1 MRSLIFSSLVTL
13 LAASSANAY
22 SDPMTCSGICTNAH
36 DPALIRRDDGTYFRF
51 STGGKIAI
59 HSAPAITGP
68 WTYRG
73 AAVPAGSIINKKGKD
88 DLWAPDVAKVGDTYY
103 LYYSVSSF
111 GVQDSAI
118 GVATSTTLD
127 VNSWTDL
134 GSTGIS
140 SSSAKNYNAIDGNL
154 FIEGSDY
161 YMQFGSFWGD
171 LFQVKMANPPKK
183 VASGSASTNIAYVPT
198 GEHAQEAAFLYKYGS
213 YYYLFF
219 SVGKC
224 CGYDA
229 SRPAAGAE
237 YKIKVCRSSSPTG
250 GFVSCSSP
258 YSRVTDILTAFRSTK
273 MVSRAQMAEALRFSS
288 PMAGSMA
295 LVDKVSSMILPL
307 GPCCIITM
315 SIHAL
320 AMQMGR
326 SSLVSTSSASPAD
339 GRLHKYLLKKKSL
352 KLDGYRLFALPIA
365 HTSLD
370 GPPLFLFI
378 FNLFCIYSQSPSVF
392 GPYHLDLFIYLYTHL
407 TQSWRTLRAF

>member
-1 MRSLIFSSLVTL
+1 MRSIISSSLL
-13 LAASSANAY
+13 MLFAASSANAY
-22 SDPMTCSGICTNAH
+22 SDPMTCSGTCTNAH

-73 AAVPAGSIINKKGKD
+73 AAVPAGSIINKAGKD

-140 SSSAKNYNAIDGNL
+140 SSSSKNYNAIDGNL
-154 FIEGSDY
+154 LIDGSNY

-171 LFQVKMANPPKK
+171 LFQVKMASPPKK

-229 SRPAAGAE
+229 SRPATGAE

-250 GFVSCSSP
+250 GFVSYSSMNLQDVDVLMT
-258 YSRVTDILTAFRSTK
+258 YRSIKT
-273 MVSRAQMAEALRFSS
+273 VSRAQAAEVPQSSS
-288 PMAGSMA
+288 PTGGSMA
-295 LVDKVSSMILPL
+295 LVVRVSSMIRPSA
-307 GPCCIITM
+307 PCCTTTTLTR
-315 SIHAL
+315 AL
-320 AMQMGR
+320 AMLTAR
-326 SSLVSTSSASPAD
+326 SNLVSTSLASLVD
-339 GRLHKYLLKKKSL
+339 GQLRRGLNEISPPHAQSISL
-352 KLDGYRLFALPIA
+352 FYEPRGLFSIL
-365 HTSLD
+365 
-370 GPPLFLFI
+370 
-378 FNLFCIYSQSPSVF
+378 C
-392 GPYHLDLFIYLYTHL
+392 LY
-407 TQSWRTLRAF
+407 